1 MKIHFNSYIP
11 SWSTMLD
18 ILPNSIHSSAGTLI
32 CKSWMGG
39 RSSIKIS
46 PLVLI
51 GSFFLGLGVLLITF
65 LDTQREKKSITEM
78 LCTLYKSTMYQIKIM
93 FKNLC
98 VIRLA
103 TSICQYLSCFKD
115 SGENHYALILF
126 HENTAHTG
134 TYVTSI
140 YFRRIFVEQNYSY
153 KFTWFIIN
161 NRKS

>member
-1 MKIHFNSYIP
+1 
-11 SWSTMLD
+11 
-18 ILPNSIHSSAGTLI
+18 
-32 CKSWMGG
+32 
-39 RSSIKIS
+39 
-46 PLVLI
+46 
-51 GSFFLGLGVLLITF
+51 
-65 LDTQREKKSITEM
+65 M